1 MLVNLNIVKMK
12 KDLIYYFDMLK
23 DKSAYELGSLLF
35 VDILPIAKVISTALK

>member
-23 DKSAYELGSLLF
+23 DKSAYELGSSLFGKYPNGVSNLLQQ
-35 VDILPIAKVISTALK
+35 